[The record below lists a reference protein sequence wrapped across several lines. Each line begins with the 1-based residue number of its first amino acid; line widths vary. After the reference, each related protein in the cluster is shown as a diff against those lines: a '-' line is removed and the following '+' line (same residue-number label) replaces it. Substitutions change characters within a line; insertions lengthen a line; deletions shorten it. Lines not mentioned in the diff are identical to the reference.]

1 MNRMAGVA
9 LMSALGGASA
19 AAGADALAHDPMDRL
34 AQGYKDWGAEISAA
48 PEMVRQAYVA
58 VFGQGP
64 MSNMDR
70 VIATGILNGS
80 IPPGRGAGPVKA
92 DSKAGKKAIELA
104 EQIRAKSPELSSAL
118 GAIAKNE
125 VALFA
130 REAAA
135 GVSSQDVVN
144 AADQG
149 AGVSMIPA
157 ALGGLG
163 GGVAGAAL
171 GRVIPSR
178 WVGGLASQRIE
189 SR

>member
-1 MNRMAGVA
+1 MNRMAGMA
-9 LMSALGGASA
+9 LLSALGGAGA
-19 AAGADALAHDPMDRL
+19 AVGADALSHDPMDRL
-34 AQGYKDWGAEISAA
+34 AQGYKDWGAQVSAA

-80 IPPGRGAGPVKA
+80 IPPSQGAGPVKA
-92 DSKAGKKAIELA
+92 DSKAGKKAIEMA
-104 EQIRAKSPELSSAL
+104 EQIRAKAPELGSAV

-130 REAAA
+130 KEAAA
-135 GVSSQDVVN
+135 GVNSQDVVS

-157 ALGGLG
+157 ALGALG
-163 GGVAGAAL
+163 GGAVGAAL
-171 GRVIPSR
+171 GRLLPR
-178 WVGGLASQRIE
+178 
-189 SR
+189 